1 MAADIEM
8 SHIPMRRT
16 FTAIAIFSVSIASP
30 ANAQPLID
38 NLRNLKGSVEGLV
51 GSNKSVNAEKKIQP
65 DSVSAT
71 EQKPT
76 VRYDVGSF
84 AVAGIRLGMTPVE
97 VRTIMEQ
104 KGFSVVE
111 TTEADRFTF
120 AGLAKTE
127 ANRLMKA
134 SPDLPTITGPAELK
148 GAGNSRNRLT
158 IRFLQTSVGP
168 LASTIKLTFDHD
180 TNDIGRLEGD
190 LANRYGLV
198 PQNVGELWIALV

>member
-1 MAADIEM
+1 
-8 SHIPMRRT
+8 MRKT
-16 FTAIAIFSVSIASP
+16 FTAIAIFSISIASP

-71 EQKPT
+71 EQEPT

-104 KGFSVVE
+104 KGF
-111 TTEADRFTF
+111 
-120 AGLAKTE
+120 
-127 ANRLMKA
+127 
-134 SPDLPTITGPAELK
+134 
-148 GAGNSRNRLT
+148 
-158 IRFLQTSVGP
+158 
-168 LASTIKLTFDHD
+168 
-180 TNDIGRLEGD
+180 
-190 LANRYGLV
+190 
-198 PQNVGELWIALV
+198 